1 MCSFWFLFFL
11 GISFYYFIFFST
23 PVFHLSSLSLSRFP
37 LLFFPPPSLSSRSVL
52 FESWSVPGSH
62 LLVYSRF
69 LSSTESVPSP
79 ARGSASPASPSHPSW
94 EMNMSPYW
102 MPRPEQGDGARPTSH
117 IFFMH
122 IENMV
127 MSAFALL
134 HGNDAFPSAVRRV
147 GKVGVDPREPDSGHR
162 ALWP

>member
-1 MCSFWFLFFL
+1 
-11 GISFYYFIFFST
+11 
-23 PVFHLSSLSLSRFP
+23 
-37 LLFFPPPSLSSRSVL
+37 
-52 FESWSVPGSH
+52 
-62 LLVYSRF
+62 
-69 LSSTESVPSP
+69 
-79 ARGSASPASPSHPSW
+79 
-94 EMNMSPYW
+94 MSPYW

>member
-11 GISFYYFIFFST
+11 GISFYYFIFFN
-23 PVFHLSSLSLSRFP
+23 PRFP
-37 LLFFPPPSLSSRSVL
+37 SFLPLPFSVSSSFFPPPSLSSRSVL

-134 HGNDAFPSAVRRV
+134 HGNDAFPSAVQRV